1 MTDAKTASN
10 RGADMER
17 RTLIGIAAVG
27 AAWPLMARAQQNVA
41 TAKINRVGVLWHAST
56 ADDEK
61 VYLDVLTKAFAD
73 LGYVEGKNIEFLHR
87 FPAEQP
93 ERFRTLAR
101 ELAADKVDAIV
112 AVTALGAK
120 EAKQATS
127 TIPIVFVI
135 VSDPIGG
142 GLVESLARPGGNA
155 TGLSLMSIDLSGKRL
170 ALLKEAVPNLSRVA
184 LLVDKTDQFAQ
195 RAVKTNQ
202 AAAEALGI
210 SLWPAEVSA
219 PNDIEPAFSKIAQ
232 DRADG
237 VILGAGS
244 MLFNERARIGSSALA
259 HRLPT
264 LSFIAEMVP
273 HGLLLSYGQDF
284 PDFFRRAAADVDK
297 ILRGAKPT
305 DIPVE
310 QPTRFKL
317 VLNLKTAKALG
328 LAAPPSLLA
337 TADEVIE

>member
-1 MTDAKTASN
+1 
-10 RGADMER
+10 MER
-17 RTLIGIAAVG
+17 RAFIGIAAAG
-27 AAWPLMARAQQNVA
+27 AAWPLLARAQQNV
-41 TAKINRVGVLWHAST
+41 TSAKINRVGVLWHASN
-56 ADDEK
+56 ADEEK
-61 VYLDVLTKAFAD
+61 VYLDVLTKAFSD
-73 LGYVEGKNIEFLHR
+73 LGHVEGKNIEFLHR

-93 ERFRTLAR
+93 EQFRKLAR

-135 VSDPIGG
+135 VSDPVGG

-155 TGLSLMSIDLSGKRL
+155 TGLSLMAVDLSGKRL
-170 ALLKEAVPNLSRVA
+170 ALLKEAVPHLSRVA
-184 LLVDKTDQFAQ
+184 LLVDNTDQFAQ
-195 RAVKTNQ
+195 RAVKANQ

-210 SLWPAEVSA
+210 SLWPAEVST
-219 PNDIEPAFSKIAQ
+219 PDDIEPAFSKIAHT
-232 DRADG
+232 RADG

-244 MLFNERARIGSSALA
+244 MLFNERTRIGSSALA
-259 HRLPT
+259 HRLPA

-297 ILRGAKPT
+297 VLRGEKPA

-317 VLNLKTAKALG
+317 ALNLKTAKALG
-328 LAAPPSLLA
+328 LSISPSLLA

>member
-1 MTDAKTASN
+1 
-10 RGADMER
+10 MER
-17 RTLIGIAAVG
+17 RKFIVIAGIG
-27 AAWPLMARAQQNVA
+27 AAWPLMARAQQNA
-41 TAKINRVGVLWHAST
+41 TSAKITRVGVLWHASN
-56 ADDEK
+56 ADEEK
-61 VYLDVLTKAFAD
+61 IYLDILTKAFSD

-93 ERFRTLAR
+93 ARFRALAR
-101 ELAADKVDAIV
+101 ELAEEKVDAIV
-112 AVTALGAK
+112 AVTGLGAK

-135 VSDPIGG
+135 VSDPVGG

-155 TGLSLMSIDLSGKRL
+155 TGLSLMAIDLSGKRL

-184 LLVDKTDQFAQ
+184 LLVDPTDPFTQ
-195 RAVKTNQ
+195 RAVKANQ

-210 SLWPAEVSA
+210 SLWPAEIRT
-219 PNDIEPAFSKIAQ
+219 PDDIEPAFSKIAQ

-259 HRLPT
+259 HRLPA
-264 LSFIAEMVP
+264 LSFIAEMIP

-284 PDFFRRAAADVDK
+284 PDFFRRAAAHVDK
-297 ILRGAKPT
+297 ILRGTKPA

-317 VLNLKTAKALG
+317 AINLKTVKALG
-328 LAAPPSLLA
+328 LTVPPSLLA

>member
-1 MTDAKTASN
+1 
-10 RGADMER
+10 MER
-17 RTLIGIAAVG
+17 RKFIAIAAIG
-27 AAWPLMARAQQNVA
+27 AALPLMARAQQNL
-41 TAKINRVGVLWHAST
+41 TIAKITRVGVLWHASN
-56 ADDEK
+56 ADEEK
-61 VYLDVLTKAFAD
+61 IYLDVLTEAFSD

-87 FPAEQP
+87 FPAERP
-93 ERFRTLAR
+93 ERFQTFAR
-101 ELAADKVDAIV
+101 ELAEEKVDAIV

-120 EAKQATS
+120 AAKQATS

-135 VSDPIGG
+135 VSDPAGS

-155 TGLSLMSIDLSGKRL
+155 TGLSLMAIDLSGKRL
-170 ALLKEAVPNLSRVA
+170 ALLKEAVSNLSRVA
-184 LLVDKTDQFAQ
+184 LLVDPTDPFTQ
-195 RAVKTNQ
+195 RAVTANQ

-210 SLWPAEVSA
+210 SLWPAEVRT
-219 PNDIEPAFSKIAQ
+219 PDDIEPAFSKIAQ

-259 HRLPT
+259 HMLPA

-273 HGLLLSYGQDF
+273 YGLLLSYGQDF

-297 ILRGAKPT
+297 ILRGAKPA

-317 VLNLKTAKALG
+317 AINLKTAKAFG
-328 LAAPPSLLA
+328 LNVPPSLLA

>member
-1 MTDAKTASN
+1 M
-10 RGADMER
+10 
-17 RTLIGIAAVG
+17 I
-27 AAWPLMARAQQNVA
+27 
-41 TAKINRVGVLWHAST
+41 RVGVLWHASN
-56 ADDEK
+56 ADEEK
-61 VYLDVLTKAFAD
+61 VYLDVLTRAFSD

-93 ERFRTLAR
+93 ERFRALAR
-101 ELAADKVDAIV
+101 ELAADKIDAIV

-135 VSDPIGG
+135 VSDPVGS

-155 TGLSLMSIDLSGKRL
+155 TGLSLMAIDLSGKRL
-170 ALLKEAVPNLSRVA
+170 ALLKEAVPSLSRVA
-184 LLVDKTDQFAQ
+184 LLVDTTDPFAK
-195 RAVKTNQ
+195 RAVKANQ

-210 SLWPAEVSA
+210 TLWPAEVST

-244 MLFNERARIGSSALA
+244 MLFNERTRIGSSALA
-259 HRLPT
+259 HRLPA

-273 HGLLLSYGQDF
+273 QGLLLSYGQDF

-297 ILRGAKPT
+297 ILRGEKPA

-317 VLNLKTAKALG
+317 ALNLKTAKTLG
-328 LAAPPSLLA
+328 LTLSPSLLA
-337 TADEVIE
+337 TADEVLE

>member
-1 MTDAKTASN
+1 
-10 RGADMER
+10 MER
-17 RTLIGIAAVG
+17 RKFIVIAGIG
-27 AAWPLMARAQQNVA
+27 AAWPLMARAQQNA
-41 TAKINRVGVLWHAST
+41 TSAKITRVGVLWHASN
-56 ADDEK
+56 ADEEK
-61 VYLDVLTKAFAD
+61 IYLDVLTKAFSD

-93 ERFRTLAR
+93 ARFRTLAR
-101 ELAADKVDAIV
+101 ELAEEKVDAIV
-112 AVTALGAK
+112 AVTGLGAK

-135 VSDPIGG
+135 VSDPAGG

-155 TGLSLMSIDLSGKRL
+155 TGLSLMAIDLSGKRL

-184 LLVDKTDQFAQ
+184 LLVDSTDPFTQ
-195 RAVKTNQ
+195 RAVKANQ

-210 SLWPAEVSA
+210 SLWPAEIRT
-219 PNDIEPAFSKIAQ
+219 PDDIEPAFSKIAQ

-259 HRLPT
+259 HRLPA

-284 PDFFRRAAADVDK
+284 PDFFRRAAAHVDK
-297 ILRGAKPT
+297 ILRGTKPA

-317 VLNLKTAKALG
+317 AINLKTVKALG
-328 LAAPPSLLA
+328 LTVPPSLLA

>member
-1 MTDAKTASN
+1 
-10 RGADMER
+10 MER
-17 RTLIGIAAVG
+17 RKFIGIAALG
-27 AAWPLMARAQQNVA
+27 AAWPLVARAQQNVTNA
-41 TAKINRVGVLWHAST
+41 RVGVLWHASN
-56 ADDEK
+56 ADEEK
-61 VYLDVLTKAFAD
+61 VYLDVLTKAFSD
-73 LGYVEGKNIEFLHR
+73 LGYIEGKNIEFLHR

-135 VSDPIGG
+135 VSDPVAA
-142 GLVESLARPGGNA
+142 GLVETLARPGGNA
-155 TGLSLMSIDLSGKRL
+155 TGLSLMGIDLSGKRL
-170 ALLKEAVPNLSRVA
+170 ALLKQAVPHLSRVA
-184 LLVDKTDQFAQ
+184 HLVDTTDQFAQ
-195 RAVKTNQ
+195 RAVKANQ

-210 SLWPAEVSA
+210 SLWPAAVSG
-219 PNDIEPAFSKIAQ
+219 PDDIEPAFSRIAQ

-244 MLFNERARIGSSALA
+244 MFFNERKLIGESALA
-259 HRLPT
+259 HRLPA

-284 PDFFRRAAADVDK
+284 PDFFRRAATYVDK
-297 ILRGAKPT
+297 ILRGAKPA

-317 VLNLKTAKALG
+317 ALNLKTAKALG
-328 LAAPPSLLA
+328 LNVPPSLLA

>member
-17 RTLIGIAAVG
+17 RTFIGIAAVG

-41 TAKINRVGVLWHAST
+41 TAKINGVGVLWHAST
-56 ADDEK
+56 ADEEK

-317 VLNLKTAKALG
+317 VLNLKTAKALR

>member
-1 MTDAKTASN
+1 
-10 RGADMER
+10 MER
-17 RTLIGIAAVG
+17 RTFIGIATVG
-27 AAWPLMARAQQNVA
+27 AAWPLMARAQQNV
-41 TAKINRVGVLWHAST
+41 TSAKIDRVGVLWHASN
-56 ADDEK
+56 ANEEQ
-61 VYLDVLTKAFAD
+61 VYLAVLTKAFSD

-93 ERFRTLAR
+93 ERFRKLAR

-112 AVTALGAK
+112 AVTALGAR

-127 TIPIVFVI
+127 SIPIVFVI
-135 VSDPIGG
+135 VSDPVGG

-155 TGLSLMSIDLSGKRL
+155 TGLSLMAVDLSGKRL
-170 ALLKEAVPNLSRVA
+170 ALLKEAVPHLSRVA
-184 LLVDKTDQFAQ
+184 LLVDETDQFAQ
-195 RAVKTNQ
+195 RAVKANQ

-210 SLWPAEVSA
+210 SLWPAEVST
-219 PNDIEPAFSKIAQ
+219 PDDIEPAFSKIAQ

-244 MLFNERARIGSSALA
+244 MLFNERTRIGSSALA
-259 HRLPT
+259 HRLPA

-297 ILRGAKPT
+297 ILRGEKPA

-317 VLNLKTAKALG
+317 ALNLKTARALG
-328 LAAPPSLLA
+328 LSVSPSLLA

>member
-1 MTDAKTASN
+1 
-10 RGADMER
+10 MER
-17 RTLIGIAAVG
+17 RTFIGVAAAG
-27 AAWPLMARAQQNVA
+27 AAWPFLARAQQNL
-41 TAKINRVGVLWHAST
+41 TSAKMTRVGVLWHASN
-56 ADDEK
+56 ADEEK
-61 VYLDVLTKAFAD
+61 VYLDVLTRAFSD

-93 ERFRTLAR
+93 ERFRALAR
-101 ELAADKVDAIV
+101 ELAADKIDAIV

-135 VSDPIGG
+135 VSDPVGS

-155 TGLSLMSIDLSGKRL
+155 TGLSLMAIDLSGKRL
-170 ALLKEAVPNLSRVA
+170 ALLKEAVPSLSRVA
-184 LLVDKTDQFAQ
+184 LLVDTTDPFAK
-195 RAVKTNQ
+195 RAVKANQ

-210 SLWPAEVSA
+210 TLWPAEVST

-244 MLFNERARIGSSALA
+244 MLFNERTRIGSSALA
-259 HRLPT
+259 HRLPA

-273 HGLLLSYGQDF
+273 QGLLLSYGQDF

-297 ILRGAKPT
+297 ILRGEKPA

-317 VLNLKTAKALG
+317 ALNLKTAKTLG
-328 LAAPPSLLA
+328 LTLSPSLLA
-337 TADEVIE
+337 TADEVLE

>member
-1 MTDAKTASN
+1 
-10 RGADMER
+10 MER
-17 RTLIGIAAVG
+17 RKFIAIATAG
-27 AAWPLMARAQQNVA
+27 AAWPLMVRAQQNA
-41 TAKINRVGVLWHAST
+41 SARIAKVGVLWHAGN
-56 ADDEK
+56 ADQEK
-61 VYLDVLTKAFAD
+61 IYLDVLTKAFSD
-73 LGYVEGKNIEFLHR
+73 LGYVEGRNIEFFHR
-87 FPAEQP
+87 FPAEDP
-93 ERFRTLAR
+93 ERFRMFAR
-101 ELAADKVDAIV
+101 ELVEDKVDAIV

-120 EAKQATS
+120 ETRRATS

-135 VSDPIGG
+135 VSDPVGS

-155 TGLSLMSIDLSGKRL
+155 TGLSLMAIDLSGKRL
-170 ALLKEAVPNLSRVA
+170 ALLKEAVPKLSRVA
-184 LLVDKTDQFAQ
+184 LLVDATDPFTQ
-195 RAVKTNQ
+195 RAVKANQ

-210 SLWPAEVSA
+210 SLWPVEVST
-219 PNDIEPAFSKIAQ
+219 PNDIEPAFSKITQ

-259 HRLPT
+259 HRLPA

-297 ILRGAKPT
+297 ILRGTKPA

-317 VLNLKTAKALG
+317 AINLNTAKTLG
-328 LAAPPSLLA
+328 LAVPPSLLA
-337 TADEVIE
+337 TADEVIG

>member
-1 MTDAKTASN
+1 
-10 RGADMER
+10 MER
-17 RTLIGIAAVG
+17 RKFIRLTAAGV
-27 AAWPLMARAQQNVA
+27 AWPFLARAQQNVA
-41 TAKINRVGVLWHAST
+41 SARINRVGILWHASN
-56 ADDEK
+56 ANEEQ
-61 VYLDVLTKAFAD
+61 VYLDVLTKAFSD
-73 LGYVEGKNIEFLHR
+73 LGYIEGKNIEFLHR

-93 ERFRTLAR
+93 ERFRALAR
-101 ELAADKVDAIV
+101 ELVADKIDAIV

-135 VSDPIGG
+135 VSDPVGS

-155 TGLSLMSIDLSGKRL
+155 TGLSLMAIDLSGKRL
-170 ALLKEAVPNLSRVA
+170 ALLKEAVPHLSRVA
-184 LLVDKTDQFAQ
+184 LLVDTTDPFAK
-195 RAVKTNQ
+195 RAVKANQ

-210 SLWPAEVSA
+210 SLWPAEVST
-219 PNDIEPAFSKIAQ
+219 PDDIEPAFSKMAH

-244 MLFNERARIGSSALA
+244 MLFNERTRIGSSALA
-259 HRLPT
+259 HRLPA

-297 ILRGAKPT
+297 ILRGEKPA

-317 VLNLKTAKALG
+317 ALNLKTAKALG
-328 LAAPPSLLA
+328 LTVSPSLLA